1 MSNKRT
7 YTQQQK
13 EELVA
18 EADSRGYGLVARER
32 GVAKSMLYR
41 WKERLQN
48 PLPLPSSSA
57 TAEESAELKRLRMEN
72 TRLKTAVADLTL
84 EVMVKNSLLKKNN
97 LRVKIES

>member
-7 YTQQQK
+7 FTQQQK

-48 PLPLPSSSA
+48 PLPSSPA

>member
-1 MSNKRT
+1 MSNRRT
-7 YTQQQK
+7 YTHQQK

-32 GVAKSMLYR
+32 GVAKGMLYR
-41 WKERLQN
+41 WKQQQSN
-48 PLPLPSSSA
+48 PIPA
-57 TAEESAELKRLRMEN
+57 TASPKEIAELKQLRMEN
-72 TRLKTAVADLTL
+72 QRLRDAVADLTL